1 MAGGQAFW
9 QPLPGGGSGSSL
21 VTVDDPALWPGHADD
36 EEFDRSG
43 PVGSLPTGWA
53 WVNQSTST
61 YSELRGVGALDFV
74 AGGSD
79 ESRGIVRA
87 IPAGSSFTATFKA
100 LPAFRRSGTTLPSRH
115 LILRDSTTSKL
126 TVYSQTL
133 SDEVVVD
140 HYTDPTSFSSRPGG
154 VVTVHAAALRP
165 YVRVLKN
172 SATSWDFA
180 VSADGVAWVTTHT
193 GINVSTHMTPN
204 QIGIGVNSRTNRLSL
219 GVDWYRVG
227 S

>member
-61 YSELRGVGALDFV
+61 YVERFGVGAANMA
-74 AGGSD
+74 AGGAD
-79 ESRGIVRA
+79 EWRAIVRA

-100 LPAFRRSGTTLPSRH
+100 PVVLRLSGSTMPSRG
-115 LILRDSTTSKL
+115 LVLRDSATGKL
-126 TVYSQTL
+126 TAYHQTQA
-133 SDEVVVD
+133 DETVVD
-140 HYTDPTSFSSRPGG
+140 HYTNPTTFSSRPGDIVSVSRAPNLPYMR
-154 VVTVHAAALRP
+154 VV
-165 YVRVLKN
+165 KN

-180 VSADGVAWVTTHT
+180 VSADGVSWLTTHT
-193 GINVSTHMTPN
+193 GINIGSHMAPD
-204 QIGIGVNSRTNRLSL
+204 QIGAGVNNRTNPIAL
-219 GVDWYRVG
+219 GLDWYRVG